1 MTGWS
6 GWLWLS
12 ITRERNE
19 LSDPKLAKFLQTRTP
34 VCDSDRPPRRCR
46 PSTRRCSP
54 DHDCREISHAR
65 AAPRWWHR
73 HIPAVSAQQRS
84 GQPRYAKCGQPWRT
98 LEEAAGGKG
107 LKPAGL
113 RQSLEKSEAAVV
125 RGTHANPPGHV
136 WSGALTGASSRRD
149 VAGLPVAKRP
159 AGRRWPRQPFTISLR
174 AMNPQGFDARSGCRC
189 LAG

>member
-1 MTGWS
+1 MTGCS

-34 VCDSDRPPRRCR
+34 VCDFDRPPRRCR

-73 HIPAVSAQQRS
+73 HIPAVSARMQWPASLRQVRS
-84 GQPRYAKCGQPWRT
+84 TMAYPRGSSRR
-98 LEEAAGGKG
+98 ERN
-107 LKPAGL
+107 KPAGL

-125 RGTHANPPGHV
+125 RGTHACRPDTSCLAP
-136 WSGALTGASSRRD
+136 SLELQAAATSRGCR
-149 VAGLPVAKRP
+149 VAKRP